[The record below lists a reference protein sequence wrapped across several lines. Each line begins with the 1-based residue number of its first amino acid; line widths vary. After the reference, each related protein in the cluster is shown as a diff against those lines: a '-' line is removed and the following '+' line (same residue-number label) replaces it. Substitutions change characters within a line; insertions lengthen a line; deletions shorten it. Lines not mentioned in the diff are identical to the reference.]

1 MPVGPVGP
9 EGAVIETER
18 LRLRPLTSTEADV
31 RAWVELHGDPR
42 VNTFLGAYTTE
53 EAVARLRFV
62 ERQWA
67 ERGHGL
73 FAVELREDGSF
84 LGRSG
89 LQYWDQ
95 WDEVEAA
102 WAYRFDAQGRGYAT
116 EAAAAFLAW
125 GWRNLAVD
133 TVTAMI
139 VPENAPSIR
148 VAERLGFAARRRA
161 DRFDHEVIVYELDR
175 PAAGGS

>member
-1 MPVGPVGP
+1 MPVIP

-18 LRLRPLTSTEADV
+18 LRLRPLTSAEADV

-42 VNTFLGAYTTE
+42 VNTFVGAYTVE
-53 EAVARLRFV
+53 EAVTRLRFV
-62 ERQWA
+62 ESQWA

-73 FAVELREDGSF
+73 FAVELREDGRF
-84 LGRSG
+84 IGRSG

-102 WAYRFDAQGRGYAT
+102 WTYRFDAQGKGYAT
-116 EAAAAFLAW
+116 EAAEAFLAW
-125 GWRNLAVD
+125 GWRNLDVE

-139 VPENAPSIR
+139 VPRNTPSIR
-148 VAERLGFAARRRA
+148 VAERLGFAPRRRA

-175 PAAGGS
+175 PAGDRG

>member
-1 MPVGPVGP
+1 MGDPF
-9 EGAVIETER
+9 VIETER
-18 LRLRPLTSTEADV
+18 LRLRPLTSGDADV
-31 RAWVELHGDPR
+31 GAWVELHADPR
-42 VNTFLGAYTTE
+42 VNTFVGAYTPE
-53 EAVARLRFV
+53 RAVDRLRLV

-73 FAVELREDGSF
+73 FAVELRADGRF

-102 WAYRFDAQGRGYAT
+102 WTYRFDAQGQGYAT
-116 EAAAAFLAW
+116 EAAEAFLAW
-125 GWRNLAVD
+125 GWRMLDVP

-139 VPENAPSIR
+139 DPANAASMR
-148 VAERLGFAARRRA
+148 VAERLGFAPRRREQ
-161 DRFDHEVIVYELDR
+161 RMEHEVIVYELDR
-175 PAAGGS
+175 PSAVGG